1 MAKFR
6 IGYRTIKTALG
17 TALAISLA
25 QLFHLHNFPSAGII
39 TILCIQ
45 VTKKRSLQTSWARF
59 LACTI
64 AIVFSFVF
72 FEIFGY
78 HPWTIG
84 VMLLFFIPVT
94 VIARVSE
101 GIVTSSVIILHL
113 YASQNITP
121 SLVLNEFALIAIGI
135 GVALVMNLYM
145 PSVDK
150 KLKEYQMQ
158 IEDRFAKIFQEM
170 ESFLVVGDNNWD
182 GKEITEASMLLNEAK
197 KLSFQDVENRFNRH
211 ENLYYHYFKMR
222 EKQFEIL
229 ENVLPIL
236 TSISI
241 TVEQG
246 EMIADFLKD
255 LRTHIHPG
263 NTAHGFLR
271 KLHDMKKEFEEMPLP
286 ETREEFEARAE
297 LFHFVKEMEQYLVIK
312 STFKGLK

>member
-1 MAKFR
+1 MLKFR

-17 TALAISLA
+17 TALAITLA
-25 QLFHLHNFPSAGII
+25 QLFQLHNFPSAGII

-59 LACTI
+59 LACAI

-72 FEIFGY
+72 FETFGF
-78 HPWTIG
+78 HPLTIG

-94 VIARVSE
+94 VMARVSE

-113 YASQNITP
+113 YASKHITMP
-121 SLVLNEFALIAIGI
+121 LILNELALIATGI

-150 KLKEYQMQ
+150 KLKEYQEK
-158 IEDRFAKIFQEM
+158 IEECFAKIFCEI
-170 ESFLVVGDNNWD
+170 ESFLLNGDYSWD
-182 GKEITEASMLLNEAK
+182 GKEITEAASLLQEAK
-197 KLSFQDVENRFNRH
+197 KLSSQDVENRFNKQG
-211 ENLYYHYFKMR
+211 NLYYHYFKMR

-229 ENVLPIL
+229 ERVLPIL

-263 NTAHGFLR
+263 NTAHNFLR
-271 KLHDMKKEFEEMPLP
+271 KLHDMKGTFEEMPLP
-286 ETREEFEARAE
+286 KTREEFEARAE
-297 LFHFVKEMEQYLVIK
+297 LFHFVKEMEEYLVIK